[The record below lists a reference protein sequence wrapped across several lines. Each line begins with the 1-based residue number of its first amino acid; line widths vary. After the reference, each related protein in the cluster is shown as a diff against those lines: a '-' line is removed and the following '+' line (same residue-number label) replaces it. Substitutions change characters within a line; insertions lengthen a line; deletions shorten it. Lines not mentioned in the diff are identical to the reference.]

1 MRQRA
6 DLIAIDFRSDLVA
19 PTAAPVIAA
28 MVEAASTVDGIY
40 GVEQWTQRMERDLTG
55 LFEREVRVFP
65 VSSGTAGNALAL
77 AALNRLRGA
86 VYCHEEAH
94 IVTSEGGSVE
104 FFAPGARLVTL
115 AGEHGRIVAERLNA
129 ILSATDSG
137 NPGRVMP
144 SVLSLTQATEAGTLY
159 PVEAVAKLCDV
170 AHRYGLKVHMDG
182 ARFANVVAALGMSP
196 AALTWKLGIDV
207 LVFGFIKNGGASAD
221 VIVAFD
227 EGASESLPH
236 LVKRAGQT
244 AGKMRL
250 QAATIDAAL
259 TEGRWLE
266 WARHANAMA
275 RRLGEAI
282 ASRPGLRLA
291 HPVEV
296 NEVFAHIPPTQQQRL
311 VCGGVRFTSWRAPD
325 MVRFV
330 THHATTPDDVARVAT
345 VLSS

>member
-1 MRQRA
+1 M
-6 DLIAIDFRSDLVA
+6 DFRSDLVA

-28 MVEAASTVDGIY
+28 FVEAASSVDGIY
-40 GVEQWTQRMERDLTG
+40 GAELRTQRIERDLAG
-55 LFEREVRVFP
+55 LFERNVRVFP

-77 AALNRLRGA
+77 AALNRQRGA
-86 VYCHEEAH
+86 VYCHEAAH

-104 FFAPGARLVTL
+104 FFAPGARLVTV
-115 AGEHGRIVAERLNA
+115 AGEHGRIAAEHLDA
-129 ILSATDSG
+129 ILSATDKG
-137 NPGRVMP
+137 NPGWMKP
-144 SVLSLTQATEAGTLY
+144 CVLSLTQATEAGTLY
-159 PVEAVAKLCDV
+159 AIEVVAELCDV
-170 AHRYGLKVHMDG
+170 AHRHALKVHMDG
-182 ARFANVVAALGMSP
+182 ARFANAVAALGVSP

-207 LVFGFIKNGGASAD
+207 LVFGFIKNGGAFAD
-221 VIVAFD
+221 LIVAFD
-227 EGASESLPH
+227 EEASESLAH

-250 QAATIDAAL
+250 QAASIEAAL
-259 TEGRWLE
+259 AEGHWLE

-296 NEVFAHIPPTQQQRL
+296 NEVFAHIPATRQQDLARS
-311 VCGGVRFTSWRAPD
+311 GVRFTPWRAPD

-330 THHATTPDDVARVAT
+330 THHATTPDDVAHLAT
-345 VLSS
+345 VL